1 MESWGP
7 GIIPDKWGDVDPG
20 GESSN
25 SRRFQGGQRRR
36 RSLVPGVRSG
46 GMGSGVPRGRRPNSR
61 DIPSSVTLSTNSPEG
76 GRGDP

>member
-25 SRRFQGGQRRR
+25 SRGCQGGWRQR
-36 RSLVPGVRSG
+36 RSLVPGVIPG
-46 GMGSGVPRGRRPNSR
+46 GMGSGVPSGW
-61 DIPSSVTLSTNSPEG
+61 
-76 GRGDP
+76 

>member
-7 GIIPDKWGDVDPG
+7 GIVLDKWGDVDPG

-36 RSLVPGVRSG
+36 RSLVPGVIPG
-46 GMGSGVPRGRRPNSR
+46 GMGSGVPSGRRPNSR
-61 DIPSSVTLSTNSPEG
+61 EFPVV
-76 GRGDP
+76 